1 VIRELVWEDAEA
13 VAQLTL
19 SVNPHRIET
28 AELIWQRASTA
39 PREARRRDW
48 VAEAGGEI
56 VGHAHARFQSAPD
69 TGHFWIGVCPER
81 RGSGIGS
88 ELYATVEAHLRPA
101 GARRLRTWVD
111 GDPAGERFVRRR
123 GFELRSVDRV
133 SDVDPRTIELA
144 LPELDSSSLRLVPLA
159 ETLDRV
165 EALFE
170 ACRAGDIDLPEDL
183 REWLWDELEHPNL
196 SPEGSFVV
204 LDGDRPVSLGF
215 LTVDPK
221 RRVAYNVLTATF
233 PDFRRRNLALIVK
246 LASARWAAEAG
257 IERLLTENDSENA
270 GVLALNERLGYRPLY
285 DQGIWVL

>member
-88 ELYATVEAHLRPA
+88 ELYATVDAHLRPA

-133 SDVDPRTIELA
+133 CDVDPRTSELGM
-144 LPELDSSSLRLVPLA
+144 PELD
-159 ETLDRV
+159 
-165 EALFE
+165 
-170 ACRAGDIDLPEDL
+170 
-183 REWLWDELEHPNL
+183 
-196 SPEGSFVV
+196 
-204 LDGDRPVSLGF
+204 
-215 LTVDPK
+215 
-221 RRVAYNVLTATF
+221 
-233 PDFRRRNLALIVK
+233 
-246 LASARWAAEAG
+246 
-257 IERLLTENDSENA
+257 
-270 GVLALNERLGYRPLY
+270 
-285 DQGIWVL
+285 